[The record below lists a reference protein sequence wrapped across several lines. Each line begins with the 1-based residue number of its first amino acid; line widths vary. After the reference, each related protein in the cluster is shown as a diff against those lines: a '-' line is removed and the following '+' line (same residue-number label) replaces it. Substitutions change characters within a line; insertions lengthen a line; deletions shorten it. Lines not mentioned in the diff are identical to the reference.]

1 MVRTVDNCQEKTVN
15 YCECTARLQSRGSA
29 AAVSNIRKVI
39 IKNTERLLQIAY
51 SIIELVNRQELRV
64 TSKKLINNYLH
75 ESLHVAYAAKAREAV
90 ERYVNE
96 DPLPTLEEVRA
107 KHAALGMAALNEV
120 DHLILKLEHE
130 GRRLDEL

>member
-1 MVRTVDNCQEKTVN
+1 MIHC
-15 YCECTARLQSRGSA
+15 LSA
-29 AAVSNIRKVI
+29 APSVKGRSL
-39 IKNTERLLQIAY
+39 IKNTDRLLQIAY
-51 SIIELVNRQELRV
+51 SIVELVNRQELRV
-64 TSKKLINNYLH
+64 TSKKLIINYLH

-96 DPLPTLEEVRA
+96 EPLPTLEEVRA
-107 KHAALGMAALNEV
+107 KHSSRGLAALNEV